1 MNDSTVIVMEIVQ
14 HTCSNYF
21 LLSKLLPKV
30 INETFRKLSDDV
42 SDPESDLQVM

>member
-1 MNDSTVIVMEIVQ
+1 MNDSVVVVVEIVL

-21 LLSKLLPKV
+21 LLSKLLPKI

-42 SDPESDLQVM
+42 SDSEFDLHIM